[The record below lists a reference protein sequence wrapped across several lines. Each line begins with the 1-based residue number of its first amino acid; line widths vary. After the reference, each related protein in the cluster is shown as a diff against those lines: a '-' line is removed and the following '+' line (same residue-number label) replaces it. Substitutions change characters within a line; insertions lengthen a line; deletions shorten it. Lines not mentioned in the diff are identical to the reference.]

1 MCARQDLAQNVRNG
15 LPACIEPEQTKPPQY
30 SDIGHGFFTFLET
43 GSSLARNNFF
53 FRIMLYY
60 TSYVIVISLYKT
72 TNGYR
77 FYRVRI
83 FFRQQK
89 LNISISFTDTRS
101 QVRDLLDPS
110 SVVRDFCV
118 HPWHY
123 SAILTERDDTVNGV
137 FTCQRASRITV
148 TRILPTRSVTK
159 MVILLNEHSIFW
171 SFLYACLVRC
181 VANAD
186 SHQHIANFRL
196 GEKSFQRLI
205 IYLEIQTRGKFRI
218 FENWKFDRSFLEL
231 ENSNWKRSLKF
242 IIASLKSIN
251 R

>member
-1 MCARQDLAQNVRNG
+1 MDFLRASNLNRPSLRSILTLDTGFSLSWKRAPLSRETIFFSHHALLYIRYCYFVIQN
-15 LPACIEPEQTKPPQY
+15 
-30 SDIGHGFFTFLET
+30 
-43 GSSLARNNFF
+43 
-53 FRIMLYY
+53 
-60 TSYVIVISLYKT
+60 

-137 FTCQRASRITV
+137 FTCQRASGITV

-205 IYLEIQTRGKFRI
+205 IYLEIQTRRENRI

-231 ENSNWKRSLKF
+231 ENSSWKRSLKF

>member
-1 MCARQDLAQNVRNG
+1 MDFLRASNLNRPSLRSILTLD
-15 LPACIEPEQTKPPQY
+15 T
-30 SDIGHGFFTFLET
+30 GFSLSWKRAPLSRET
-43 GSSLARNNFF
+43 IFF

-205 IYLEIQTRGKFRI
+205 ICLEIQTRGKIEYSKIENSIVLFL
-218 FENWKFDRSFLEL
+218 NWKIQIGKEVW
-231 ENSNWKRSLKF
+231 NS
-242 IIASLKSIN
+242 
-251 R
+251 